1 MAEIP
6 SGHLNLEQYRN
17 RVDSTPAYGARTQLY
32 FEAQG
37 ARKRSAPTPA
47 VSSQATPQEV
57 NEAAAQGSSSGPA
70 ASTQGFVVQGPHLE
84 DHTAYQITAAHMGKD
99 VNNPKEVEA
108 FLNSKVT
115 TTRDV
120 LRLVKNYHEAII
132 RPELYGAVVQLE
144 TAMGKMSDRLFT
156 TQAELRFMASDN
168 RQQQK
173 AESGLK
179 ILLTGWPVT
188 MPPQGRAYMIGWMLS
203 QVPEIRQFMMN
214 RALLP
219 PDADHTA
226 YAPEFWYHVLSIEPT
241 TVPQGPNFSTMTML
255 NFKAW
260 DIRSSFLGRYGGSS
274 GTPLYSD
281 ANTPMGGKHIRVTAA
296 TPQFQRKLEAPLRV
310 LIQVCNAHQDTTEK
324 RLTILWKSLTLMAP
338 SSSPDFD
345 HDATAWARL
354 FYEEHEGSFKG
365 RLEVSPEMSAIM
377 MSPPQNPENKEET
390 LWVQKWNE
398 VIWGSQWVYDQLDHT
413 AYQEAKNQAKSS
425 GRGIAYGGGR
435 KHWSNMLLRNSFY
448 SPYPFDLDL
457 VQVEAVA
464 FSWDEFCIKAG
475 VPNEAVGDPK
485 QCTFKGKPAA
495 PVVGPNLESEGDA
508 EMADPTMPPP
518 AAPGK
523 GFSKAPAPAPGR
535 GKSQGRGQNPQG
547 AKGS

>member
-1 MAEIP
+1 M
-6 SGHLNLEQYRN
+6 
-17 RVDSTPAYGARTQLY
+17 
-32 FEAQG
+32 
-37 ARKRSAPTPA
+37 
-47 VSSQATPQEV
+47 
-57 NEAAAQGSSSGPA
+57 NEAAAQGSDSGPA
-70 ASTQGFVVQGPHLE
+70 ASVQGFVVQGPHLE
-84 DHTAYQITAAHMGKD
+84 DHTAFQITAAHMGKG

-120 LRLVKNYHEAII
+120 LRLVKNYHESII

-156 TQAELRFMASDN
+156 TQAELRFMAGDN

-188 MPPQGRAYMIGWMLS
+188 MLPQGRAYMIGWMLS

-219 PDADHTA
+219 PDADQTA
-226 YAPEFWYHVLSIEPT
+226 YAPEFWYHVLAIEPT

-260 DIRSSFLGRYGGSS
+260 DIRSSFLARYGGSS

-281 ANTPMGGKHIRVTAA
+281 ANTPMGGKRIRVTAA
-296 TPQFQRKLEAPLRV
+296 TPQFQRKLESPLRV
-310 LIQVCNAHQDTTEK
+310 LI
-324 RLTILWKSLTLMAP
+324 TLMAP

-354 FYEEHEGSFKG
+354 FEEEHEGSFKG

-377 MSPPQNPENKEET
+377 MSPPQNPESKEET

-398 VIWGSQWVYDQLDHT
+398 VIWGSEWVYDQLDHT

-425 GRGIAYGGGR
+425 GRGVAYGAG
-435 KHWSNMLLRNSFY
+435 LTCSF
-448 SPYPFDLDL
+448 
-457 VQVEAVA
+457 
-464 FSWDEFCIKAG
+464 II
-475 VPNEAVGDPK
+475 
-485 QCTFKGKPAA
+485 
-495 PVVGPNLESEGDA
+495 
-508 EMADPTMPPP
+508 
-518 AAPGK
+518 
-523 GFSKAPAPAPGR
+523 GFTAPAR
-535 GKSQGRGQNPQG
+535 LI
-547 AKGS
+547 